1 MKILVTGSSGFIG
14 TNLLEL
20 LLKEPHEVLGLD
32 VKAPYLKHHHQFF
45 KACNLLDGDLLTK
58 TVQGYR
64 PDMIVH
70 LAARTDL
77 DEKHD
82 LQGYAVNVEGVGNLI
97 QSIEAAG
104 TVSRCI
110 FTSTQLVC
118 RTGFIPE
125 NENVYCPD
133 TLYGKSKELGEKL
146 VRDRDGGH
154 VQWCLV
160 RPTTIWGPGMLP
172 HYHRLFRMIAKGR
185 YFHVGHKPLF
195 KSYGFVGNSAHQ
207 LLKLL
212 EAPAELVHQ
221 QTYYLADYEP
231 LSLRAWTE
239 AIRLELGAPP
249 IKTLPQSV
257 AKAAAKFGDLINM
270 FVFPGYPFNSFRLKN
285 VLSEYIFD
293 LSKLQ
298 NVCGPLPYSMHQGVK
313 ETVAWLKA
321 KMDIVQK

>member
-20 LLKEPHEVLGLD
+20 LLKKPHEVLGLD
-32 VKAPYLKHHHQFF
+32 VKPPYLKHHHQFF
-45 KACNLLDGDLLTK
+45 KVCNLLDGALLTK
-58 TVQGYR
+58 TVEGFG
-64 PDMIVH
+64 PDMVVH

-77 DEKHD
+77 DETYD
-82 LQGYAVNVEGVGNLI
+82 LHGYAVNMEGVGNLI

-125 NENVYCPD
+125 NVNIYCPD

-146 VRDRDGGH
+146 VRDHDGGQ
-154 VQWCLV
+154 VQWCLI

-172 HYHRLFRMIAKGR
+172 HYHRLFKMIAKGR

-195 KSYGFVGNSAHQ
+195 KSYGYVGNTVHQ
-207 LLKLL
+207 FLKLL
-212 EAPAELVHQ
+212 EAPANLIHQ
-221 QTYYLADYEP
+221 QTFYLADYEP

-239 AIRLELGAPP
+239 AIRQELGAPL
-249 IKTLPQSV
+249 IRTLPQSV
-257 AKAAAKFGDLINM
+257 AKAAAQIGDFINILG
-270 FVFPGYPFNSFRLKN
+270 FPGYPFNSFRLKN
-285 VLSEYIFD
+285 VLTEYIFD
-293 LSKLQ
+293 ISRLKS
-298 NVCGPLPYSMHQGVK
+298 VCGPLPYSMPQGVK
-313 ETVAWLKA
+313 ETVSWLKA
-321 KMDIVQK
+321 EVEMG